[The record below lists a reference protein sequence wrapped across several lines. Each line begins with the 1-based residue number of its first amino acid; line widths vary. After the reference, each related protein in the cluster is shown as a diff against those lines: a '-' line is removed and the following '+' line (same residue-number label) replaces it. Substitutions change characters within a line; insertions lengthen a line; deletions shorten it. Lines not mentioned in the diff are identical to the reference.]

1 MGCAVGGYHF
11 VAADNG
17 RYLCFVLYT
26 EGVEWVRGA
35 KCVSMVCALCLL
47 RFVAVE
53 CGRYGY
59 AEGCEVSSDEFIICC
74 EVVNTVLI
82 FLVTIGDK

>member
-1 MGCAVGGYHF
+1 MGCAVGSCHY

-35 KCVSMVCALCLL
+35 KCVSMVRMLECALYLL
-47 RFVAVE
+47 SFVAVE
-53 CGRYGY
+53 CVRYGLSCMH
-59 AEGCEVSSDEFIICC
+59 AEGCM
-74 EVVNTVLI
+74 
-82 FLVTIGDK
+82 

>member
-1 MGCAVGGYHF
+1 M
-11 VAADNG
+11 
-17 RYLCFVLYT
+17 
-26 EGVEWVRGA
+26 
-35 KCVSMVCALCLL
+35 CVHGMLECALCLL

-74 EVVNTVLI
+74 EVVNTVFI